1 MKDQRINAIARFIP
15 VGLISILFS
24 CKMELEETTTESA
37 APDTHIR
44 LSDSQIQLANIN
56 ITEAREGS
64 IGQKLSLYGVLKVN
78 EQSAF
83 TISTRLTG
91 RIEKLYFRNTG
102 ETIKKGD
109 KLYEFYSDD
118 LIDAQREYYAL
129 QSNNWNYSGKYE
141 PSLILKDK
149 LLIMGLLESQIKQL
163 EKDGKVL
170 FRVTIYSPSGG
181 KIRAINVTEGQYVT
195 EGQSLF
201 ELADDNNLWVEAQV
215 YPDEVQCFSQGMP
228 AIAVIPSAGEVPVLC
243 NISFIKPS
251 FEANRNVTIIR
262 TVINNPENRLHPGML
277 ALLYVQTKIRHGIII
292 PSSAV
297 LTGSEGDRV
306 WVRDGNGDFSGRM
319 VTTGTQSEDSILVL
333 SGLEKSDKIVY
344 TGAYLLN
351 SEFILRNGT
360 GVSNVEL
367 PEFKIGKVER

>member
-1 MKDQRINAIARFIP
+1 MAGQRANAIVKFIT

-24 CKMELEETTTESA
+24 CKMQPEETITESA
-37 APDTHIR
+37 PPDTHIR
-44 LSDSQIQLANIN
+44 LSDAQIQLANIN
-56 ITEAREGS
+56 LTEAREGS
-64 IGQKLSLYGVLKVN
+64 VGQKLSLTGVLKVN

-118 LIDAQREYYAL
+118 LIDAQREYFAL

-149 LLIMGLLESQIKQL
+149 LLIMGLIPSQIKQL
-163 EKDGKVL
+163 EKDGKIL
-170 FRVTIYSPSGG
+170 FRVTIYSPAGG

-215 YPDEVQCFSQGMP
+215 YPGEIQYFSQGMP

-251 FEANRNVTIIR
+251 FETDRNVTIIR
-262 TVINNPENRLHPGML
+262 AGIKNPDNRLHPGML
-277 ALLYVQTKIRHGIII
+277 ALLYVQTKISHGIII

-297 LTGSEGDRV
+297 LTGAEGDRV
-306 WVRDGNGDFSGRM
+306 WVRDENDDFSFRM

-333 SGLEKSDKIVY
+333 SGLEKSDKVVY

-351 SEFILRNGT
+351 SELILRNGT
-360 GVSNVEL
+360 GVSAIEL
-367 PEFKIGKVER
+367 PEFKVGKAE

>member
-1 MKDQRINAIARFIP
+1 MAGQRANAIVKFIP
-15 VGLISILFS
+15 VGLISILLS
-24 CKMELEETTTESA
+24 CKMQPEETNTESV

-44 LSDSQIQLANIN
+44 LSDAQIQLANIN

-64 IGQKLSLYGVLKVN
+64 IGQKLSLSGVLKVN

-118 LIDAQREYYAL
+118 LIDAQREYFAL

-149 LLIMGLLESQIKQL
+149 LLIMGLIPSQIKQL
-163 EKDGKVL
+163 EKDGKIL
-170 FRVTIYSPSGG
+170 FKVTIYSPAGG

-215 YPDEVQCFSQGMP
+215 YPGEIQYFSQRMP

-251 FEANRNVTIIR
+251 FETDRNVTIIR
-262 TVINNPENRLHPGML
+262 AVIKNPDNRLHPGML
-277 ALLYVQTKIRHGIII
+277 ALLYVQTKISHGIII
-292 PSSAV
+292 PSTAV
-297 LTGSEGDRV
+297 LTGAEGDRV
-306 WVRDGNGDFSGRM
+306 WVRAENGDFSCRM
-319 VTTGTQSEDSILVL
+319 ITTGTQSEDSILVL

-344 TGAYLLN
+344 TGTYLLN

-360 GVSNVEL
+360 GVSAIEL
-367 PEFKIGKVER
+367 PEFKIGKAE